1 MFGAELLIEGN
12 DFMTAC
18 FRPLVT
24 SFTGKYGSI
33 QYFVK
38 AVLERPAVPDQS
50 VQTELQVISHID
62 VSSPALLV
70 RGSPT
75 PPLPVKP
82 AANKPFPSSHNPSH
96 VIPECHFLT
105 SGSI

>member
-1 MFGAELLIEGN
+1 MFGAELQMSGN
-12 DFMTAC
+12 GFMTAC

-33 QYFVK
+33 QYYVK
-38 AVLERPAVPDQS
+38 ATLERPAAPDQS

-70 RGSPT
+70 RGSWT
-75 PPLPVKP
+75 PPP
-82 AANKPFPSSHNPSH
+82 PFKASCKKIISKKHSHPSITISMLFWS
-96 VIPECHFLT
+96 VIF
-105 SGSI
+105 

>member
-38 AVLERPAVPDQS
+38 AVLERPAVPDRVCRQS
-50 VQTELQVISHID
+50 SRSSAISM
-62 VSSPALLV
+62 SARQLSW
-70 RGSPT
+70 
-75 PPLPVKP
+75 
-82 AANKPFPSSHNPSH
+82 
-96 VIPECHFLT
+96 
-105 SGSI
+105 